1 MGRVPPSVEDK
12 YEILEK
18 ISEGGMGAVYKVRHR
33 FLGRVRVIKVMR
45 PHLVADAAMR
55 KRFVREARL
64 AGNLRHPNIA
74 QVYDF
79 AMARN
84 GEAYL
89 AMEYIDGFNL
99 GEIHR
104 ACILPSVA
112 FVLEVACQVLDAL
125 AYLHGKGIIHRDLSP
140 DNIMVTRDDGG
151 APLAK
156 LIDLG
161 IAKLV
166 EADSTLTAAGS
177 FIGKVR
183 YASPEWFRKELRDTA
198 DQRSD
203 IYSFG
208 VVLYELLTGRHP
220 FGERDVSGFI
230 AGHLFHDPEPFSVSD
245 PEGRIPAE
253 LRALIRETLAKSP
266 DERPPS
272 AEVLGRE
279 LDLIRRRMEIPEG
292 EVDELFR
299 TCCQAARDRAQ
310 QEERL
315 AGEGETDI
323 RELLASIEDT
333 PVTAPPPF
341 VPRPELTREEQE
353 EGRTE
358 LLSQEAPAT
367 AEGKPRRKI
376 LLAAA
381 AAVLALVAVVSILVL
396 GPGPRSQEPVPPGT
410 LVVDAVPWAEVQS
423 VTDGTGRVVPLPEDA
438 ATPLRLELPP
448 GTYTVRLSH
457 PPGPARAMQLTV
469 GPGQVVSRSE
479 TFRTVSGE
487 DFLASVGL
495 EAAQK

>member
-1 MGRVPPSVEDK
+1 MARVPPSVEDK

-33 FLGRVRVIKVMR
+33 FIGRVRVIKVMR
-45 PHLVADAAMR
+45 PHLVADVAMR
-55 KRFVREARL
+55 RRFVREARL

-79 AMARN
+79 AMAQN

-104 ACILPSVA
+104 PCILPSVA

-140 DNIMVTRDDGG
+140 DNIMVKRDDGG
-151 APLAK
+151 TPLAK

-166 EADSTLTAAGS
+166 EGDSTLTAAGG

-203 IYSFG
+203 LYSFG

-230 AGHLFHDPEPFSVSD
+230 AGHLFHEPEPFSVSD
-245 PEGRIPAE
+245 PDGRIPAE
-253 LRALIRETLAKSP
+253 LRALVLETLAKMP
-266 DERPPS
+266 EERPPS
-272 AEVLGRE
+272 AEILRRE
-279 LDLIRRRMEIPEG
+279 LLLVRQRLEIPAD
-292 EVDELFR
+292 EVDELFQ
-299 TCCQAARDRAQ
+299 TCSRAVWDRAQ
-310 QEERL
+310 REERL
-315 AGEGETDI
+315 AGEGETDL
-323 RELLASIEDT
+323 RELLANVENT

-341 VPRPELTREEQE
+341 APPRPPLTRKEQQ

-358 LLSQEAPAT
+358 VLSQETRAT
-367 AEGKPRRKI
+367 AGKRPRRR
-376 LLAAA
+376 LFLGGAAA
-381 AAVLALVAVVSILVL
+381 LLAVLALILVFVL
-396 GPGPRSQEPVPPGT
+396 PQRPPQPVTPGT
-410 LVVDAVPWAEVQS
+410 LIVDAVPWAEVRS
-423 VTDGTGRVVPLPEDA
+423 VTDGAGKAVRLPQDSS
-438 ATPLRLELPP
+438 TPLRLNLPP
-448 GTYTVRLSH
+448 GTYTVQLAH
-457 PPGPARAMQLTV
+457 PPDPGRALKV
-469 GPGQVVSRSE
+469 SLVPGEVTSRTE
-479 TFRTVSGE
+479 TFRTVSAE
-487 DFLASVGL
+487 DLFGSLGL
-495 EAAQK
+495 QK